1 MKCKTCNNLIKSKIA
16 KIFCSRSCAAKFN
29 NSKSPKRKKESG
41 TFTNCLNCNKQFYY
55 YSYNSAGKFCCG
67 SCHQKYKN
75 ITDTIPRIENGEC
88 RESVTLRKYLIAK
101 RGNKCE
107 ICGVVD
113 WNNKSLSLHVDHI
126 DGNSDNNLP
135 INLRLLCP
143 NCHSQTET
151 FCGRNK
157 KNTKRSIYNQRYR
170 TKKLSAQ

>member
-1 MKCKTCNNLIKSKIA
+1 MKCKTCNNLITSKIA
-16 KIFCSRSCAAKFN
+16 KMFCSRSCAAKFN

-55 YSYNSAGKFCCG
+55 YSYNSTGKFCCG

-75 ITDTIPRIENGEC
+75 ITDTIPRIENGKC
-88 RESVTLRKYLIAK
+88 RESVTLRKYLTAK

-107 ICGVVD
+107 ICNIED
-113 WNNKSLSLHVDHI
+113 WNNKPLSLHVDHI
-126 DGNSDNNLP
+126 DGNSDNNFP
-135 INLRLLCP
+135 VNLRLLCP

-157 KNTKRSIYNQRYR
+157 KNTKRSTYNQRYR
-170 TKKLSAQ
+170 ARKLST